1 MEKQINCTLTD
12 ICIDYLVKNNFQ
24 LSIEPNNE
32 WSEWNWQA
40 EREDLI
46 LYATDPI
53 RLVALYMIRDDWVS
67 DREVDKDYIPV
78 IADDGN
84 TYRYAVCKLVQWGYT
99 VSRVEDSADFG
110 VYEWLAEKDGK
121 TYSAE
126 APLGLLGF
134 VTIMRAYGEDW
145 TCSDVAKS
153 FSINPIP
160 GRLDDIEL
168 IWGKTL
174 DLDQIEQDD
183 ECRQRGKRIQR

>member
-84 TYRYAVCKLVQWGYT
+84 TYRYAVCKLV
-99 VSRVEDSADFG
+99 
-110 VYEWLAEKDGK
+110 
-121 TYSAE
+121 
-126 APLGLLGF
+126 
-134 VTIMRAYGEDW
+134 
-145 TCSDVAKS
+145 
-153 FSINPIP
+153 
-160 GRLDDIEL
+160 
-168 IWGKTL
+168 
-174 DLDQIEQDD
+174 
-183 ECRQRGKRIQR
+183 